1 MRPIFL
7 AVVSAAD
14 TLGGLASGNTEGLQG
29 ISESIRSASE
39 TLGAFLPW
47 PLADPEVQL
56 GTDLA
61 NIVALQPQWP
71 GVLRLLVSPN
81 LLSKD
86 AEVTAQSSHAV
97 ALLDR
102 TQTHRSTCIS
112 SRSHAAVEASEA

>member
-1 MRPIFL
+1 MLCYSTWGLYMMRPTFL

-29 ISESIRSASE
+29 ISDSIRSASE
-39 TLGAFLPW
+39 TLGAYLPW

-56 GTDLA
+56 GIDLA

-71 GVLRLLVSPN
+71 GVLRLLVSTD
-81 LLSKD
+81 LLSMD
-86 AEVTAQSSHAV
+86 AEVAAQDRHSV
-97 ALLDR
+97 ALLNS

-112 SRSHAAVEASEA
+112 